1 MKEETRAWLTK
12 AHEDLSAAE
21 LLLDADLTDVAC
33 YHSQQA
39 SEKFLKAL
47 IEEHGQ
53 RIPRTHDL
61 DVLTCQVEA
70 IMAVPDD
77 VRTAAT
83 FLGGFGVAVRYPGT
97 DTDLDDA
104 KEAFKMAKTITDWAG
119 LKLQELK

>member
-1 MKEETRAWLTK
+1 MVSRVSTE
-12 AHEDLSAAE
+12 E
-21 LLLDADLTDVAC
+21 LLLNADLTDVAC
-33 YHSQQA
+33 CHCQQA

-61 DVLTCQVEA
+61 DVLTCQVES
-70 IMAVPDD
+70 IIAVPDD

-97 DTDLDDA
+97 DSELDDA
-104 KEAFKMAKTITDWAG
+104 KDALEMAKTITNWAG
-119 LKLQELK
+119 LKLQE